1 MSRMI
6 PDTIPSDAST
16 GEKLVFSLL
25 KNDKN
30 CKGLIVVHSLFIA
43 GHLTAISGEI
53 DFLVLAPGKGI
64 FALEVKHGRV
74 ARKEGVW
81 EFTNRA
87 GKTSSSVRGPF
98 RQASDAMH
106 SLRKILQEKS
116 AGNSKIEGL
125 VKNVL
130 FGYGVMF
137 TSLDEFYDYG
147 TEAESWMVFTRQG
160 LNIPISDYIDS
171 LSIGFHEKM
180 CRKSWYDVNKAMPS
194 RAECESILSLIR
206 GDFSYQYSA
215 INRLFDTEEVI
226 ERYTKQQ
233 FHVLDI
239 TKYNNRCLISGQA
252 GTGKTLIATELFRR
266 SVENEKRVG
275 FFCYNRLLGQ
285 KIEDNA
291 RKLVPGHSVAFHVA
305 GNLHKYMASVSGLL
319 IPENAGHQFFEETL
333 PWNFILSFEEKHLEK
348 FDVLIIDEAQDL
360 ITENY
365 LEVFDMILKDGIAD
379 GNWVFFGDFS
389 NQAIYLND
397 PGKSLNYISARASFT
412 RLPPL
417 SVNCRNTKKIASHIS
432 LFTGIDMLEFPDMA
446 PEGDKV
452 ESFFPSSTSLMAAK
466 IEDIVKD
473 ILEEGIPLQHVIIL
487 SPIRLENSCV
497 SRSPFLTGLI
507 GEKALSYHTIQA
519 FKGLES
525 SFIILT
531 DLEELDTRGAERL
544 LYVGMSRAKI
554 KLFIV
559 LAKALT
565 EEKDKLYRRNMNKI
579 L

>member
-1 MSRMI
+1 MGRMI
-6 PDTIPSDAST
+6 PGMIPSDAST

-30 CKGLIVVHSLFIA
+30 CKGFIVVHSLFIA
-43 GHLTAISGEI
+43 DHLTAISGEI

-74 ARKEGVW
+74 ARNKGIW
-81 EFTNRA
+81 EFTNRS
-87 GKTSSSVRGPF
+87 GNTSSSVRGPF

-106 SLRKILQEKS
+106 SLRKILQKKS

-137 TSLDEFYDYG
+137 TGLDEFYDYG

-171 LSIGFHEKM
+171 LSRGFHEKM
-180 CRKSWYDVNKAMPS
+180 SRKSWYDVNKAMPS
-194 RAECESILSLIR
+194 REDCESILSLIR

-215 INRLFDTEEVI
+215 INKLFDTEEAI

-239 TKYNNRCLISGQA
+239 TRYNERCLIPGQA

-266 SVENEKRVG
+266 FVENGKRVG

-291 RKLVPGHSVAFHVA
+291 GVLAPGDSVASYVA
-305 GNLHKYMASVSGLL
+305 GNLHKYMASVSGQP

-333 PWNFILSFEEKHLEK
+333 PWSFILSYEERQLEK
-348 FDVLIIDEAQDL
+348 FDMLIIDEAQDL

-365 LEVFDMILKDGIAD
+365 LEVFDMILKGGISDGK
-379 GNWVFFGDFS
+379 WVFFGDFS
-389 NQAIYLND
+389 NQAIYLNN
-397 PGKSLNYISARASFT
+397 PEKSLNHISARASFT

-417 SVNCRNTKKIASHIS
+417 SVNCRNTKNIASHIS

-452 ESFFPSSTSLMAAK
+452 ESFFPSSTSLMAVK
-466 IEDIVKD
+466 MEDIVKD
-473 ILEEGIPLQHVIIL
+473 VLEEGIPLKHVIIL
-487 SPIRLENSCV
+487 SPKRLENSCV
-497 SRSPFLTGLI
+497 SRSPFLKGLI
-507 GEKALSYHTIQA
+507 SESDLSYFTIQA

-525 SFIILT
+525 SYIILT
-531 DLEELDTRGAERL
+531 DLEELDTKSAERL

-559 LAKALT
+559 LPKALA
-565 EEKDKLYRRNMNKI
+565 EEKDKLYRKNMNKI